1 MLDRMVIY
9 QIVMLSRPE
18 TNENS
23 FYHLK
28 GIEVYIVLPSE
39 MSNQPL

>member
-1 MLDRMVIY
+1 MCWLVIGIQKMLDHVAIF

-23 FYHLK
+23 FRHLK
-28 GIEVYIVLPSE
+28 GI
-39 MSNQPL
+39 